1 MRLMFLNDILV
12 NFLVEKAWNYIQEKI
27 GVSSMWFF
35 LSRRW
40 KMELFTD
47 DMIGGI
53 NLWFRCKW
61 ISDYVYNNQFTSVVA
76 SDLPFAEIA
85 IYRLMKFGGLFMNIS
100 KQLFVIIE
108 SLLLIFQGVLF
119 VLNFPSVHYS
129 LMNQ

>member
-12 NFLVEKAWNYIQEKI
+12 NFLVEKVWNYIQEII

-76 SDLPFAEIA
+76 SYCNLLFNEIRWV
-85 IYRLMKFGGLFMNIS
+85 IYEYK
-100 KQLFVIIE
+100 
-108 SLLLIFQGVLF
+108 
-119 VLNFPSVHYS
+119 
-129 LMNQ
+129 